1 MHATCGSNTVI
12 SNSHLQ
18 TGLTSITSAILGTSN
33 LQFQGPFVPISLWPV
48 LGTVVAHVLGT
59 VWSSYSK
66 LSTWYFGIYKISHT
80 IWLRILSMALEKELK
95 VLDYA

>member
-1 MHATCGSNTVI
+1 MCGGVRATCGNNTVI

-18 TGLTSITSAILGTSN
+18 IGLTSITSVILGTIN

-59 VWSSYSK
+59 VWSSYS
-66 LSTWYFGIYKISHT
+66 
-80 IWLRILSMALEKELK
+80 
-95 VLDYA
+95 